1 VILGIAHEI
10 GNQLGALQL
19 RLQMLKQDAA
29 CRQAQ
34 GRNLE
39 AMESILNEASELVQR
54 AHILGMTTLVS
65 PPEGG
70 DHSLV
75 DLQQVVAEAIQLVG
89 NGLRVQARRAGI
101 ELRIENAVGRLP
113 PARGVPE
120 DIRRALVNLLLGAR
134 QAFPRGGTIRVVGS
148 RAAEAVI
155 LRIEDSRRKRGTRQS
170 GQAGA
175 PLELRLPCAATKP
188 GRPRSAVA

>member
-1 VILGIAHEI
+1 MAHEI

-19 RLQMLKQDAA
+19 RLQLLKQDAA

-39 AMESILNEASELVQR
+39 AMENILNEANELVQR
-54 AHILGMTTLVS
+54 VHLLAMATLVS
-65 PPEGG
+65 LPDGG
-70 DHSLV
+70 EHSLV
-75 DLQQVVAEAIQLVG
+75 DLQQVVAEAIQLAG
-89 NGLRVQARRAGI
+89 NGLRLQARRAGI

-113 PARGVPE
+113 PVRGVPE
-120 DIRRALVNLLLGAR
+120 DIRRALVKLLLGAR
-134 QAFPRGGTIRVVGS
+134 RAFPRGGTIRVVGR

-155 LRIEDSRRKRGTRQS
+155 LRVEDARRARGTRQS
-170 GQAGA
+170 GKRA
-175 PLELRLPCAATKP
+175 PLELRLPRAAAKP

>member
-1 VILGIAHEI
+1 MAHEM

-29 CRQAQ
+29 CRETQ

-39 AMESILNEASELVQR
+39 AMEEILNEANELVQR
-54 AHILGMTTLVS
+54 AHMLGMTTLVS

-75 DLQQVVAEAIQLVG
+75 DLQQVVAEAIQLAG
-89 NGLRVQARRAGI
+89 DGLRLQARRAGI

-113 PARGVPE
+113 PVRGVPE
-120 DIRRALVNLLLGAR
+120 DIRRTLVDLLLGAR
-134 QAFPRGGTIRVVGS
+134 QAFPRGGTIRVVGR

-155 LRIEDSRRKRGTRQS
+155 LRVEDSRRTRGTRQS
-170 GQAGA
+170 GRAGA
-175 PLELRLPCAATKP
+175 PLELRLPCADAKP